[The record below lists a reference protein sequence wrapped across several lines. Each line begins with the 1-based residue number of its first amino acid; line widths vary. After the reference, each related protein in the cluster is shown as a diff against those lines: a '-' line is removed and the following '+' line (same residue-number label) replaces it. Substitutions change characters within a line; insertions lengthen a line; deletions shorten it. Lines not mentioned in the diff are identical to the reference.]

1 MMIFGAFFRLRFFL
15 DFIFDF
21 FITFTSSFCPF
32 TWETF
37 NFSAGSSD
45 IESRLISEAPE
56 DY

>member
-1 MMIFGAFFRLRFFL
+1 MIIFGAFFRLRFFL

-32 TWETF
+32 TGEAF